1 MEKMSTYGGFGF
13 CREKTAIN
21 GKIFPKKED
30 RKSTGGCVDKTDHLK
45 SAGGY
50 TDKNEYVKSTGGSI
64 EGHRTLDAI
73 LSLLPPSFTRELQL
87 LFRTRE
93 GLFARLSEI
102 RLRADRVS
110 GLTYEGKNLAL
121 ETRLRQADL
130 ETFLRRLCHDSVY
143 AYSDTL
149 AEGYVRLSG
158 GYRVGVAGYAVR
170 EGGRVVGV
178 RDVTSLSL
186 RIPHAIRGAGD
197 VAVETFRRLGCLSG
211 ILVYAPPG
219 VGKTT
224 LLRDVARTLSTGS
237 NPLRVAVVDC
247 RGELCGADV
256 GAGHLDVL
264 EGYSK
269 ASGIEIATR
278 TLSPEVVICDEIGDY
293 EEADSIL
300 SVQSSGVPLIA
311 SAHGDTLEGLL
322 SRPAMRLLDGAGVFG
337 AYIGIK
343 CKAGAYTYT
352 VDFHKTA
359 AADVSSPQNIK
370 KGI

>member
-1 MEKMSTYGGFGF
+1 MEKTSAYGGFGF
-13 CREKTAIN
+13 GRENTAAKGKTL
-21 GKIFPKKED
+21 PKKED
-30 RKSTGGCVDKTDHLK
+30 AKSEGCRIDKHW
-45 SAGGY
+45 
-50 TDKNEYVKSTGGSI
+50 
-64 EGHRTLDAI
+64 TLDAL
-73 LSLLPPSFTRELQL
+73 LSLLPPSFMRELQL

-93 GLFARLSEI
+93 GLLSRLSEI
-102 RLRADRVS
+102 RLRAERVS
-110 GLTYEGKNLAL
+110 SLTYAGKNLPL

-130 ETFLRRLCHDSVY
+130 EAFLRRLCHDSVY

-170 EGGRVVGV
+170 EGGRLVGV

-186 RIPHAIRGAGD
+186 RIPHAILGAGD
-197 VAVETFRRLGCLSG
+197 IAVDTFRRLGCLSG

-224 LLRDVARTLSTGS
+224 LLRDVARTLSTGRT
-237 NPLRVAVVDC
+237 PLRVAVVDC

-256 GAGHLDVL
+256 GGGLLDVL

-293 EEADSIL
+293 DEADSIL

-311 SAHGDTLEGLL
+311 SAHGDTLAGLL
-322 SRPAMRLLDGAGVFG
+322 SRPAMRLLDSAGVFG

-359 AADVSSPQNIK
+359 EEQASPLQHTK